1 MTLICNALLP
11 VLGMILCGFLL
22 RRAEFLP
29 EQFWPG
35 AEKLTYYLLMP
46 AMLITN
52 LASKKM
58 DGLPWL
64 KLLFTVEGTV
74 LASALLVTVW
84 WLAIRRMDGP
94 MFTSF
99 FQGGVRFN
107 TFAALALSE
116 GLFGKDGLLIAAMGA
131 GFMILFVNILTV
143 AAFSLATGNGGIQFR
158 KVMTDLAKNPLI
170 IACVV
175 GVGLNAAGLKLPS
188 ALDNTMVLAGKAAF
202 PIGLMAVGAAF
213 RAEHIGDCWHPL
225 IVSAVVQ
232 FLCKPLLAWNI
243 ASYCGLSGLALSVAV
258 LLFSVPTAPAAYILS
273 RQMGGNHDAMASILP
288 VGVHAAVDHL
298 VRKLTPAKEGL

>member
-1 MTLICNALLP
+1 MILIGNALLP

-22 RRAEFLP
+22 RRARFLP
-29 EQFWPG
+29 EEFWPG
-35 AEKLTYYLLMP
+35 AEKLVYYLLMP

-84 WLAIRRMDGP
+84 WLTIRRMDGA

-107 TFAALALSE
+107 TFAALALAE
-116 GLFGKDGLLIAAMGA
+116 GLYGRDGLLLAALGA
-131 GFMILFVNILTV
+131 GFMILIVNVLTV
-143 AAFSLATGNGGIQFR
+143 TAFSLATGDGGVDVR
-158 KVMTDLAKNPLI
+158 KVVTDLLKNPLI
-170 IACVV
+170 ISCVI
-175 GVGLNAAGLKLPS
+175 GVGLNAAGMKLPS
-188 ALDNTMVLAGKAAF
+188 ALDATMVLAGKASF

-213 RAEHIGDCWHPL
+213 RAEHVGECWHPL
-225 IVSAVVQ
+225 IVSAIVQ
-232 FLCKPLLAWNI
+232 FFCKPLLAWNL
-243 ASYCGLSGLALSVAV
+243 AVYCGLSGLALSVAV

-273 RQMGGNHDAMASILP
+273 RQMGGNHDAMASIITVQTCLSAFTLP
-288 VGVHAAVDHL
+288 LTIWL
-298 VRKLTPAKEGL
+298 VR